1 MEIREVLK
9 QWFTIEA
16 INAMDGAVFDELPED
31 EGVQVTILISGK
43 GELDGID
50 LT

>member
-9 QWFTIEA
+9 QYLTIDA
-16 INAMDGAVFDELPED
+16 INAMDGVASDELPED

-50 LT
+50 LI